1 MSEPL
6 QLGRYS
12 LLAQL
17 ASGGMASVYL
27 GRLNGEVG
35 FGRTVAI
42 KRLHPHLAGEAQFVS
57 MFMDEARL
65 ASRIQHPNV
74 VPTLDVVTLGEE
86 LFIVMEYVKGE
97 PLVSLLKTATSSGA
111 MLPIPV
117 VTAIMIGVLNG
128 LHAAHVATDER
139 GQRLMIVHRDV
150 SPQNILVGVDGVARV
165 LDFGIAKAAMRLQS
179 TREGQLKGKLA
190 YMAPEQLS
198 GEVTHHS
205 DIYSAGIVLWEML
218 TCRRLFMADTEAQL
232 LRKVMDVEVKEPSR
246 HNPEVTPELDR
257 IVMTALARDPA
268 RRYATARAMS
278 EDLDAAVRPASSNA
292 VADWVESLGHD
303 SLSAR
308 NRLVAE
314 LEHPR
319 GDIGTETAVHET
331 VQVGEPDETK
341 TVTVSGVTHVPLE
354 HETPSRVGTLTRDIQ
369 SMDLAGRPWLIAAV
383 AAGAAIP
390 VIGGVLFLVH
400 PAQPPE
406 TSFAQPAVI
415 LDSGAGEP
423 VPLVQPEPPAP
434 FPPVVATAPPS
445 PPVLYSALPVVPPPP
460 PSQTPA
466 IKKPPWRPPP
476 RVSPPPATSVN
487 PFGGSRK

>member
-1 MSEPL
+1 
-6 QLGRYS
+6 
-12 LLAQL
+12 
-17 ASGGMASVYL
+17 MASVYL

-57 MFMDEARL
+57 MFLDEARL

-97 PLVSLLKTATSSGA
+97 PLVSLLKTATSSGT

-218 TCRRLFMADTEAQL
+218 TCRRLFTADTEAQL

-246 HNPEVTPELDR
+246 HNPDVPPELDR
-257 IVMTALARDPA
+257 IVMTALARDPRA
-268 RRYATARAMS
+268 RYATARAMS
-278 EDLDAAVRPASSNA
+278 EDLDAAMRPASTNA

-314 LEHPR
+314 LEHPG
-319 GDIGTETAVHET
+319 GDISTETAVHE
-331 VQVGEPDETK
+331 VSQVGEGERDETK
-341 TVTVSGVTHVPLE
+341 TVTVSGLTHVPFE
-354 HETPSRVGTLTRDIQ
+354 HETPSRVGSLTRDIQ

-390 VIGGVLFLVH
+390 VIGAVLFLVR
-400 PAQPPE
+400 PTRPPE
-406 TSFAQPAVI
+406 TSFAESAVI
-415 LDSGAGEP
+415 LDSGSGEA
-423 VPLVQPEPPAP
+423 VPAVQPEPPP
-434 FPPVVATAPPS
+434 FPPVVATAPP
-445 PPVLYSALPVVPPPP
+445 PPTVLYSALPVVPPPP
-460 PSQTPA
+460 PSQTPV
-466 IKKPPWRPPP
+466 IVKKPPPWRPPP
-476 RVSPPPATSVN
+476 RVSPAPATSVN